1 MAERKAGTGGTL
13 TMDPWIFVLLAKM
26 AIAAFIVVS
35 ASLIAERSSPMIAAM
50 VATLPV
56 SAGPVYVFLALEHGP
71 AFVGQAALGSVG
83 SNVAAACYCVTYVLL
98 AQRQGPVVS
107 ILAALAVWVTSVSIL
122 QHISL
127 QLLPAMLLMVV
138 VFAACIFVTRPYVLA
153 RSLSTAA
160 RAWYAI
166 PIRAVAVA
174 LLVAVVTSI
183 SAAVGPVWSGV
194 MATFPIVLS
203 SLAAILH
210 LRIGGPATAAA
221 IANAIPGL
229 FGFGLG
235 LTLVHLT
242 AAPYGSMVALSLC
255 LFVCIVWNLGLI
267 WLARSNSSAAT

>member
-1 MAERKAGTGGTL
+1 
-13 TMDPWIFVLLAKM
+13 MDPWISVLLAKM

-35 ASLIAERSSPMIAAM
+35 ASLIAERSSPLIAAM

-71 AFVGQAALGSVG
+71 AFVGLAALGSVG
-83 SNVAAACYCVTYVLL
+83 SNVAAACYCVTYVLM
-98 AQRQGPVVS
+98 AQRRGAIAS
-107 ILAALAVWVTSVSIL
+107 IAAALAVWVASVF
-122 QHISL
+122 SL
-127 QLLPAMLLMVV
+127 QYLALPLVPALLLMIV
-138 VFAACIFVTRPYVLA
+138 VFGTGIFMTRPYVSA
-153 RSLSTAA
+153 RPLTATA
-160 RAWYAI
+160 RPWYAI
-166 PIRAVAVA
+166 PIRATAVA

-183 SAAVGPVWSGV
+183 SATVGPLWSGV

-242 AAPYGSMVALSLC
+242 AVPYGSVVALGLC
-255 LFVCIVWNLGLI
+255 LFVCIIWNLGLI
-267 WLARSNSSAAT
+267 WFARSNSSAAT

>member
-1 MAERKAGTGGTL
+1 
-13 TMDPWIFVLLAKM
+13 MDPWIIVLLAKM

-35 ASLIAERSSPMIAAM
+35 ASLVAERSSPLIAAM

-83 SNVAAACYCVTYVLL
+83 SNVAAACYCATYVLL
-98 AQRQGPVVS
+98 AQKQGPVVS
-107 ILAALAVWVTSVSIL
+107 ISAALVIWIISVLGL
-122 QHISL
+122 QHL
-127 QLLPAMLLMVV
+127 ALPLVPALLLMI
-138 VFAACIFVTRPYVLA
+138 VFFGATILMTRPYA
-153 RSLSTAA
+153 RAEPLTPAA

-166 PIRAVAVA
+166 PVRALAVA

-183 SAAVGPVWSGV
+183 SAAVGPLWSGV

-210 LRIGGPATAAA
+210 PRIGGPATAAA
-221 IANAIPGL
+221 FANAIPAL

-242 AAPYGSMVALSLC
+242 AAPFGSAIALSLC
-255 LFVCIVWNLGLI
+255 LLVCIVWNLGLT
-267 WLARSNSSAAT
+267 WLGSRNRATA